1 MALRVASMVGD
12 APAVD
17 CELMA
22 AAETWSH
29 DTKLSRSDPTVA
41 QGCWWESHD
50 KGCINQVTGLGPGP
64 LRRGGTVAATH

>member
-29 DTKLSRSDPTVA
+29 DTKLSRSD
-41 QGCWWESHD
+41 
-50 KGCINQVTGLGPGP
+50 
-64 LRRGGTVAATH
+64 GGTGMLVGISRQRLYK